1 MKKNLFMVAAVAL
14 MAMVSCNKEL
24 TDIKTPEQ
32 NGDIVS
38 FTAIVDGAELPEPE
52 GKAVLGTST
61 NSKPQSMW
69 EANDKI
75 AIHNGENGFVFSTK
89 DDKTAAALFT
99 YSGQEEFT
107 APNGVVAVY
116 PSEGYTA
123 DLTNRTITASIP
135 TAQEGKANTY
145 NPSAGLA
152 VAYSTTDNLAFKNAC
167 ALLKFTVNSDN
178 VKSVTISG
186 NNLEKISGEVKVTMN
201 ADGTVSKVE
210 STSKSESY
218 VKIWKYDNQ
227 LMKKGEVY
235 YIAII
240 PQEFKY
246 GLKAEVQLTNDA
258 GANMRVKEIITD
270 YTISRNEIVDL
281 GKLTYSENA
290 VIGTGWM
297 LPGGYNSWAT
307 SLSNGSTRFFYE
319 VGDFYVVK
327 NVKFM
332 ATEAGQNSGIKVN
345 KGNEWKG
352 VSTSSNVALDTW
364 YALDGDNN
372 VKVAVN
378 TTYTKDQSYDVYVTK
393 DRKYIYITTVGKAV
407 PFKMLYLHTGVWDDD
422 SNAWFQA
429 WTWSTETDGTWETF
443 YNIGTDEYATIIR
456 TSVTKV
462 KLLRKAPEH
471 AEGWDKWN
479 ETNDITLGNNNYVK
493 ISGWGNNTSVCPYTL
508 SMK

>member
-167 ALLKFTVNSDN
+167 ALLKFTVDSDN

-281 GKLTYSENA
+281 GELTYSENKA
-290 VIGTGWM
+290 MGTGWA
-297 LPGGYNSWAT
+297 LPGNYNGWAT
-307 SLSNGSTRFFYE
+307 VGNSARFLYE
-319 VGDFYVVK
+319 IGDFYVARNINLMNMTNDQQGAGFK
-327 NVKFM
+327 IL
-332 ATEAGQNSGIKVN
+332 TESGVWLGVRSNRWDIN
-345 KGNEWKG
+345 KWQ
-352 VSTSSNVALDTW
+352 S
-364 YALDGDNN
+364 LDGDENLCFDEDIN
-372 VKVAVN
+372 
-378 TTYTKDQSYDVYVTK
+378 YDIYVTK
-393 DRKYIYITTVGKAV
+393 DGSQCCVKASGSNPPASLKKLYLIPGEWNANGAWYNIHCWGGADEATLSFIDPDGDGIYECYIPTDVIEADFLRKDPNTSTVG
-407 PFKMLYLHTGVWDDD
+407 YDGVWNKKKGVSIPFDK
-422 SNAWFQA
+422 NCLKITGWA
-429 WTWSTETDGTWETF
+429 EDGWYEWE
-443 YNIGTDEYATIIR
+443 E
-456 TSVTKV
+456 K
-462 KLLRKAPEH
+462 
-471 AEGWDKWN
+471 
-479 ETNDITLGNNNYVK
+479 
-493 ISGWGNNTSVCPYTL
+493 
-508 SMK
+508 